1 MILDTYDDWAQ
12 AQIAAIIEY
21 FGLEKDD
28 ERSNR
33 QRPDTGERL
42 RSY

>member
-21 FGLEKDD
+21 FGLEKDYEHRAD
-28 ERSNR
+28 
-33 QRPDTGERL
+33 
-42 RSY
+42 

>member
-21 FGLEKDD
+21 FGLDKDD
-28 ERSNR
+28 EHRA
-33 QRPDTGERL
+33 D
-42 RSY
+42 